1 MAILRKNKR
10 EKRLEMTDKYISF
23 KGKKYAFNLEK
34 IKEICLT
41 SSLEHSGREMEITNV
56 YEPSGDGDYIISSKV
71 EHETKV
77 NKTPQNDMIVYD
89 FVKLLM
95 LVLLEDNTIESD
107 YQNTLSTTIAINT
120 LISWGIL
127 EEKDE

>member
-1 MAILRKNKR
+1 MGILRKNKW
-10 EKRLEMTDKYISF
+10 EKKIEMTNKYISF
-23 KGKKYAFNLEK
+23 KGKKYAFNLER
-34 IKEICLT
+34 IKEVCLT

-95 LVLLEDNTIESD
+95 LVLLEDDTIESD
-107 YQNTLSTTIAINT
+107 YQNTLGTTIAINT
-120 LISWGIL
+120 LRSWGIL